1 MNGISISLTQLVM
14 KGLPEGLLMTLAFHL
29 FTNTKIDKKKFFTL
43 AFTNIL
49 ITYLIRFL
57 PITMGVNTILS
68 LLALIVLFQIT
79 YRSQLDVVVRS
90 IVTAVVVMTMIIIA
104 ETLNYLILFAWFGSE
119 RAEEILYNSSEFI
132 KNAAAVPS
140 TLMLIVMIFSAYWLM
155 KKIENRKSPHG
166 TTQQKNSR

>member
-1 MNGISISLTQLVM
+1 MNGISISLTQLLM
-14 KGLPEGLLMTLAFHL
+14 KGVPEGLLMTLAFHL
-29 FTNTKIDKKKFFTL
+29 FTNTKIDRKKFFTL

-49 ITYLIRFL
+49 MTYMIRFL

-104 ETLNYLILFAWFGSE
+104 ETLNYLLLFAWFGSE
-119 RAEEILYNSSEFI
+119 RTEGILGNGSEFI
-132 KNAAAVPS
+132 KNAAAIPS
-140 TLMLIVMIFSAYWLM
+140 TLMLIIMIFSAYWLM
-155 KKIENRKSPHG
+155 KKIENRKTLHG

>member
-1 MNGISISLTQLVM
+1 MDGISISLTQLLM
-14 KGLPEGLLMTLAFHL
+14 KGVPEGLLMTLAFHL
-29 FTNTKIDKKKFFTL
+29 FTNTKIDKVKFFTL
-43 AFTNIL
+43 AFTNIFM
-49 ITYLIRFL
+49 TYLIRFL

-104 ETLNYLILFAWFGSE
+104 ETLNYLLLFAWFGTE
-119 RAEEILYNSSEFI
+119 QAEGILSNSSEVV
-132 KNAAAVPS
+132 KNAAAIPS
-140 TLMLIVMIFSAYWLM
+140 TLMLVVMIFSAYWLM
-155 KKIENRKSPHG
+155 KKIENRKSAHG

>member
-1 MNGISISLTQLVM
+1 MNGISISLTQLLM
-14 KGLPEGLLMTLAFHL
+14 KGVPEGLLMTLAFHL
-29 FTNTKIDKKKFFTL
+29 FTNTKIDKRKFFTL

-49 ITYLIRFL
+49 MTYLIRFL

-104 ETLNYLILFAWFGSE
+104 ETLNYLLLFAWFGSD
-119 RAEEILYNSSEFI
+119 RAEEILGHGSEFV
-132 KNAAAVPS
+132 KNAAAIPS
-140 TLMLIVMIFSAYWLM
+140 TLMLIIMIFSAYWLM
-155 KKIENRKSPHG
+155 KKIENRKTLHG